1 MSILD
6 FFFARRVATAGIAK
20 ERLQIVLAHERAGRG
35 APDFLPA
42 LQRDL
47 IAVVRRYVAIK
58 EELIRVNLARQQEAS
73 VLEIN
78 IELDP
83 SKPAEKPVPL
93 AADQPAARAA
103 SPPASGADRHR
114 RAFHKRR

>member
-1 MSILD
+1 MGILS
-6 FFFARRVATAGIAK
+6 FFFARRETASAGIAK
-20 ERLQIVLAHERAGRG
+20 ERLQIVLAHERAGRS

-47 IAVVRRYVAIK
+47 IAVVRRYVAIN
-58 EELIRVNLARQQEAS
+58 EEVIRVNLARQKEAS

-83 SKPAEKPVPL
+83 TKQAEKPAPL
-93 AADQPAARAA
+93 AADQAAAARGKSA
-103 SPPASGADRHR
+103 GR
-114 RAFHKRR
+114 RR

>member
-1 MSILD
+1 MGILS
-6 FFFARRVATAGIAK
+6 FFFARREAASAGIAK
-20 ERLQIVLAHERAGRG
+20 ERLQIVLAHERAGRN

-47 IAVVRRYVAIK
+47 IAVVRRYVAIN
-58 EELIRVNLARQQEAS
+58 EEVIRVNLARQKEAS

-83 SKPAEKPVPL
+83 TKQAEKP
-93 AADQPAARAA
+93 AADQAAAARGKSA
-103 SPPASGADRHR
+103 GR
-114 RAFHKRR
+114 RR